1 MTRDDVLKIINN
13 IVEGESPLTESVY
26 ISDCDDLDSSALLSI
41 FVKFKSMGYDCDI
54 TDFIAAKTVGDLI
67 SIFIK

>member
-1 MTRDDVLKIINN
+1 MTRDDVLKLINS
-13 IVEGESPLTESVY
+13 IVAGESPLTESDY

-41 FVKFKSMGYDCDI
+41 FVNFKSMGYDCDI

-67 SIFIK
+67 SIIVK